1 MLADVGSNNLTMS
14 RVGMRENVLDEVVTI
29 LITGDVDQW
38 DSRTIRTTI
47 GDTGKVAL
55 KEIDTTNLEAL
66 LNDLGGELVHAV
78 LGSIANDMFGGTAA
92 ISWGSMLTDML
103 NAPIS
108 KLAMGDNVDASKDL
122 LNARA
127 LTVVSRQSN
136 DWI

>member
-1 MLADVGSNNLTMS
+1 
-14 RVGMRENVLDEVVTI
+14 
-29 LITGDVDQW
+29 
-38 DSRTIRTTI
+38 
-47 GDTGKVAL
+47 
-55 KEIDTTNLEAL
+55 
-66 LNDLGGELVHAV
+66 LVHAV

-108 KLAMGDNVDASKDL
+108 KLAMGDNVDAGKNL